1 MNLTDA
7 YWEVYDDQDE
17 SDFNYLSYIDRTG
30 KEVIEKINNLDK
42 QVYEIRRVNGRVT
55 QIKVY
60 KVEEFACR

>member
-1 MNLTDA
+1 MNFTDA

-17 SDFNYLSYIDRTG
+17 SDFNYLSYIDRTC

-42 QVYEIRRVNGRVT
+42 QVYEIRRVNGKVT

-60 KVEEFACR
+60 KVEE

>member
-1 MNLTDA
+1 MSLTDA

-60 KVEEFACR
+60 KVEE

>member
-1 MNLTDA
+1 MVLTDA

-30 KEVIEKINNLDK
+30 KEVIEKIDNLDK
-42 QVYEIRRVNGRVT
+42 QVYEIRRVNGRAT

-60 KVEEFACR
+60 KVEE

>member
-30 KEVIEKINNLDK
+30 KEVIEEINKLDK
-42 QVYEIRRVNGRVT
+42 QVNEIRRVNGREKK
-55 QIKVY
+55 IK
-60 KVEEFACR
+60 

>member
-1 MNLTDA
+1 MDLTDA

-30 KEVIEKINNLDK
+30 KEVIEKIDNLDK
-42 QVYEIRRVNGRVT
+42 QVYEIRRVNGRAT

-60 KVEEFACR
+60 KVEE

>member
-1 MNLTDA
+1 MNVTDA

-60 KVEEFACR
+60 KVEE

>member
-60 KVEEFACR
+60 KVEE

>member
-7 YWEVYDDQDE
+7 YWVVYDDQDE

-60 KVEEFACR
+60 KVEE

>member
-30 KEVIEKINNLDK
+30 KEVMEKINNLDK

-60 KVEEFACR
+60 KVEE

>member
-17 SDFNYLSYIDRTG
+17 SDFNYLFYIDRTG

-60 KVEEFACR
+60 KVEE

>member
-1 MNLTDA
+1 MSLTDA

-42 QVYEIRRVNGRVT
+42 QVYEIRRVNGKVT

-60 KVEEFACR
+60 KVEE

>member
-1 MNLTDA
+1 MSLTDA

-42 QVYEIRRVNGRVT
+42 QVYEIRRINGRVT

-60 KVEEFACR
+60 KVEE

>member
-42 QVYEIRRVNGRVT
+42 QVYEIRRVNGRAT

-60 KVEEFACR
+60 KVEE

>member
-1 MNLTDA
+1 MDLTDA
-7 YWEVYDDQDE
+7 YWEVYDYQDE

-60 KVEEFACR
+60 KVEE

>member
-42 QVYEIRRVNGRVT
+42 QIYEIRRVNGRVT

-60 KVEEFACR
+60 KVEE

>member
-42 QVYEIRRVNGRVT
+42 QVYEIRRVNGKVT

-60 KVEEFACR
+60 KVEE

>member
-17 SDFNYLSYIDRTG
+17 SDFDYLSYIDRTG

-60 KVEEFACR
+60 KVEE

>member
-42 QVYEIRRVNGRVT
+42 QVYEIRRVYGRVT

-60 KVEEFACR
+60 KVEE

>member
-1 MNLTDA
+1 MNLADA

-60 KVEEFACR
+60 KVEE

>member
-1 MNLTDA
+1 MNLTEA

-60 KVEEFACR
+60 KVEE

>member
-1 MNLTDA
+1 MSLADA

-60 KVEEFACR
+60 KVEE

>member
-1 MNLTDA
+1 MNVTDA
-7 YWEVYDDQDE
+7 YWEVYDDQAE

-60 KVEEFACR
+60 KVEE

>member
-17 SDFNYLSYIDRTG
+17 SDFNYLPYIDRTG

-42 QVYEIRRVNGRVT
+42 QVYEIRRVNGKVT

-60 KVEEFACR
+60 KVEE

>member
-1 MNLTDA
+1 MKLTDA

-60 KVEEFACR
+60 KVEE

>member
-30 KEVIEKINNLDK
+30 NEVIEKINNLDK

-60 KVEEFACR
+60 KVEE

>member
-42 QVYEIRRVNGRVT
+42 QVYEIRRVNGSVT

-60 KVEEFACR
+60 KVEE

>member
-42 QVYEIRRVNGRVT
+42 QVYEIRRVNGRIT

-60 KVEEFACR
+60 KVEE

>member
-30 KEVIEKINNLDK
+30 KEVIEKINNRDK

-60 KVEEFACR
+60 KVEE

>member
-60 KVEEFACR
+60 KVEV

>member
-1 MNLTDA
+1 MVLTDA

-30 KEVIEKINNLDK
+30 KEVIEKIDNLDK
-42 QVYEIRRVNGRVT
+42 QVYEIRRVNGKAT

-60 KVEEFACR
+60 KVEE

>member
-30 KEVIEKINNLDK
+30 KEVIEKINDLDK
-42 QVYEIRRVNGRVT
+42 QVYEIRRVNGKAT

-60 KVEEFACR
+60 KAEE

>member
-60 KVEEFACR
+60 KIEE

>member
-1 MNLTDA
+1 MNVTDA

-30 KEVIEKINNLDK
+30 KEVIEEINDLDK
-42 QVYEIRRVNGRVT
+42 QVYEIRRVNGRAT

-60 KVEEFACR
+60 KAEE

>member
-1 MNLTDA
+1 MNVTDA

-30 KEVIEKINNLDK
+30 KEVIEKINDLDK
-42 QVYEIRRVNGRVT
+42 QVYEIRRVNGRAT

-60 KVEEFACR
+60 KAEE

>member
-1 MNLTDA
+1 MDLTDA

-60 KVEEFACR
+60 KVEE